1 LSENIIRNNSI
12 VRASMVTPSLL
23 LRYSLPQI
31 KAARE
36 NVNSNEELEPS
47 LVSRLSNEVVGDGAI
62 KNTTVRENRCPLP
75 AIDFTVDDRF
85 WRTFLFTTS
94 LNGALRTFD

>member
-1 LSENIIRNNSI
+1 
-12 VRASMVTPSLL
+12 MVTPSLL

-47 LVSRLSNEVVGDGAI
+47 LVPRLSNEVGAVVGDGAI

-75 AIDFTVDDRF
+75 AADFTVDDRF

-94 LNGALRTFD
+94 LNGVLRTFD